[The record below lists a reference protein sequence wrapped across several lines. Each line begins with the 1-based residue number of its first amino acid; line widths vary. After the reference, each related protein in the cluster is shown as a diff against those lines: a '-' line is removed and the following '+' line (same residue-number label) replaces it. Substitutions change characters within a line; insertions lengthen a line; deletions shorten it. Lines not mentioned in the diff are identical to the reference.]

1 MKKIYQVFVND
12 VWNNNYLIGFFKNLD
27 DAIPGINEFIERDE
41 WKLEP
46 GDLKESAGTVGPVFD
61 AYLTNILESK
71 EIDCEEL
78 YDCDE
83 GQLSIRGF
91 ILEFKE
97 SLDELI
103 E

>member
-27 DAIPGINEFIERDE
+27 DAIPGINDFIEEDE

-46 GDLKESAGTVGPVFD
+46 GDLKESAGTFGPVFD
-61 AYLTNILESK
+61 TQLVDILESK
-71 EIDCEEL
+71 EKDCEEL

-91 ILEFKE
+91 ILEYE
-97 SLDELI
+97 NSLDELI